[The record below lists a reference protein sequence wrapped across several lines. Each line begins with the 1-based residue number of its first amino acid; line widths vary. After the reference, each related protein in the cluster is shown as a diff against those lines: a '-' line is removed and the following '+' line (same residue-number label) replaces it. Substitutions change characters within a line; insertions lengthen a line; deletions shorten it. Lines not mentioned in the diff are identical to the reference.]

1 MNQLIR
7 TWIHRYFSNPQMAIL
22 WLLLIV
28 GFALVLL
35 LGEMLAPVLAA
46 IVIAYLL
53 EGVITLLARR
63 RVPRKAAV
71 LIVFIFFMICL
82 MALLV
87 VLLPLASHQ
96 VGQLI
101 QQLPAMFAKGQH
113 LLMQLP
119 EKYPDYITVVQVRQ
133 ITGSLSSQITGFAQ
147 NIVSFSLA
155 SVRGIISAIIYLI
168 LVPLMVFFFL
178 MDKQVII
185 DWVKSFLPD
194 NRGLAREVWLEVNR
208 QFANYVRGKI
218 MEIIIVGSISYI
230 VFETMGLGF
239 SVLLAILT
247 GLSVLV
253 PYIGVT
259 VIAFPVAL
267 IAFFQWGAAAETV
280 YVMVAYGIIQLFD
293 GNLLAPLLLS
303 RVVNLHPVA
312 IIVAVLIFGGLW
324 GMVGLLFAI
333 PLATLF
339 HAVIK
344 VWMRNLGKDSDAEG
358 SLPAV
363 SVDGPM
369 NDTP

>member
-35 LGEMLAPVLAA
+35 LGKMLAPVLAA

-53 EGVITLLARR
+53 EGVITLLTNR
-63 RVPRKAAV
+63 RVPRTAAV
-71 LIVFIFFMICL
+71 LIVFVFFMVSFLI
-82 MALLV
+82 LLI
-87 VLLPLASHQ
+87 VLLPLLSRQ
-96 VGQLI
+96 VGQLV
-101 QQLPAMFAKGQH
+101 QQLPAMFTKGQY

-119 EKYPDYITVVQVRQ
+119 EKYPDYITEPQIRQ
-133 ITGSLSSQITGFAQ
+133 ITASLSSQITGFVQ
-147 NIVSFSLA
+147 RILSYSLA
-155 SVRGIISAIIYLI
+155 SVRGVISGIIYLI

-178 MDKQVII
+178 MDKQIII

-194 NRGLAREVWLEVNR
+194 NRGLALEVWLEVNK
-208 QFANYVRGKI
+208 QFANYVRGKM
-218 MEIIIVGSISYI
+218 MEITIVGSISYI
-230 VFETMGLGF
+230 VFKSMGLEF
-239 SVLLAILT
+239 SVLLAMLT

-259 VIAFPVAL
+259 VIAFPVTL
-267 IAFFQWGAAAETV
+267 IAFFQWGATAQTV
-280 YVMVAYGIIQLFD
+280 YIIVAYGVIQIFD

-312 IIVAVLIFGGLW
+312 IIVAVLIFGGVW

-339 HAVIK
+339 HAVVK
-344 VWMRNLGKDSDAEG
+344 VWMRNLGIDLDGGDGTRAAPAEG
-358 SLPAV
+358 
-363 SVDGPM
+363 
-369 NDTP
+369 